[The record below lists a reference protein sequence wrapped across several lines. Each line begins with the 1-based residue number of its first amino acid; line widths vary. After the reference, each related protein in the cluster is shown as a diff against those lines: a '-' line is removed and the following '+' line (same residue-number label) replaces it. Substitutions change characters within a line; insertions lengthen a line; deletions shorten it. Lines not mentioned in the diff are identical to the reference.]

1 MGIPVFLIGKS
12 GSGKSTSLR
21 NFPNDKYSLIEV
33 DGKPLPFKS
42 KKNYVTT
49 DSYAK
54 ITELVSTAKSNS
66 IVIDD
71 SQYLMA
77 NEFMRRSKETGYQKF
92 NDIGSNFFNLINLIK
107 SLPKEKIV
115 YFLHH
120 EEVDTYGNVTAKT
133 IGKMLDDKVS
143 LEGKFTIVIRAM
155 YRDDEYV
162 FSTKTDGQDTTKT
175 PMEMFADAYIP
186 NDLYVVDLA
195 IREFYGIEEKKETPI
210 ANSLI

>member
-1 MGIPVFLIGKS
+1 
-12 GSGKSTSLR
+12 
-21 NFPNDKYSLIEV
+21 
-33 DGKPLPFKS
+33 
-42 KKNYVTT
+42 
-49 DSYAK
+49 
-54 ITELVSTAKSNS
+54 
-66 IVIDD
+66 
-71 SQYLMA
+71 MA

>member
-1 MGIPVFLIGKS
+1 MGIPIFIVGKS

-21 NFPNDKYSLIEV
+21 NFPAEKYSLIEV
-33 DGKPLPFKS
+33 DGKPLPFRS
-42 KKNYVTT
+42 TKKYITT
-49 DSYAK
+49 DNYSK
-54 ITELVSTAKSNS
+54 IMELIGTAKNDA

-77 NEFMRRSKETGYQKF
+77 NEFMRRSKESGYQKF

-120 EEVDTYGNVTAKT
+120 EETDQYGNVTAKT

-162 FSTKTDGQDTTKT
+162 FSTKTDGMDTTKT
-175 PMEMFADAYIP
+175 PMGMFPDAYID
-186 NDLYVVDLA
+186 NDLYVVDQVV
-195 IREFYGIEEKKETPI
+195 REYYGITEVKGGKVENT
-210 ANSLI
+210 LV